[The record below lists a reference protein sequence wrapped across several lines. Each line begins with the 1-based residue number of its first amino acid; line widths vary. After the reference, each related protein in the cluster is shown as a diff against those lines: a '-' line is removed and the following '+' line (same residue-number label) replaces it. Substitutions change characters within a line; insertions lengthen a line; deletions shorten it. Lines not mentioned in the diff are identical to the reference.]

1 MGMKHHFASM
11 IIFTHPETGEDYYVN
26 YRGYHIK
33 DVIKADP
40 YNSSPGE
47 TYLTLIDFPAQL
59 QDWEDI
65 IRDTIIEH
73 ELQ

>member
-1 MGMKHHFASM
+1 MKHHFASM

-33 DVIKADP
+33 AKITKDP
-40 YNSSPGE
+40 YNSSPSE
-47 TYLTLIDFPAQL
+47 TDLTLIDFPAQL

-65 IRDTIIEH
+65 IRATIIEH

>member
-1 MGMKHHFASM
+1 MKHHFASM

-26 YRGYHIK
+26 YRGYHVPAKITK
-33 DVIKADP
+33 DP
-40 YNSSPGE
+40 YNSSPSE
-47 TYLTLIDFPAQL
+47 TDLTLIDFPAQL

-65 IRDTIIEH
+65 IRATIIEH

>member
-1 MGMKHHFASM
+1 MKHHFASM

-26 YRGYHIK
+26 YRGYHVPAKIT
-33 DVIKADP
+33 
-40 YNSSPGE
+40 SSPDTSYPSE
-47 TYLTLIDFPAQL
+47 TDLTLIDFPAQL

-65 IRDTIIEH
+65 IRATIIEH